1 MKRITPIL
9 AACMF
14 VSSAIALEAEPAA
27 PAPAPTPAPPD
38 AAKPVSEPPA
48 PQKSVAK
55 PKPKPAAPHESHEMS
70 HKAYM
75 QALAA
80 EIRRHTP
87 KTSEVQAG
95 SLTVAFT
102 IGASGRVVSHS
113 IKHASDPALSAVA
126 AKILASIHTPPP
138 PGGKFSAVQEFV
150 FR

>member
-1 MKRITPIL
+1 MKRIALIL
-9 AACMF
+9 TACMLAP
-14 VSSAIALEAEPAA
+14 SAIALEAEPAA
-27 PAPAPTPAPPD
+27 PAPAQV
-38 AAKPVSEPPA
+38 AKPASEPPVL
-48 PQKSVAK
+48 Q
-55 PKPKPAAPHESHEMS
+55 KPAAKIKAKAAVRRESHEVS
-70 HKAYM
+70 HKVYV

-95 SLTVAFT
+95 SVTVAFT

-113 IKHASDPALSAVA
+113 VKHASEPALSAVA

-138 PGGKFSAVQEFV
+138 PGGKFSAVQEFP